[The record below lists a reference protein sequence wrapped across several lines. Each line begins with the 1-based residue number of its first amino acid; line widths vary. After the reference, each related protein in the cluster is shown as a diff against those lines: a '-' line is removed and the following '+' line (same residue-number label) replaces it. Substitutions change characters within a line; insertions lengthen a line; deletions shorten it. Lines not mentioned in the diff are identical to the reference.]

1 MEPAPRPPI
10 FEVHIRPM
18 FRLRDRE
25 PMSKWVQAFDLWDLD
40 AV

>member
-1 MEPAPRPPI
+1 
-10 FEVHIRPM
+10 M